1 MDEQLKHLCAPI
13 PAALHAMI
21 RERQEASGQTLGQ
34 YMAWLIQTFYEQEG
48 KPVMTDKRTIAF
60 QIPDELFEQ
69 FKQYLKKH
77 GLKQNAFLLGCIQ
90 QALDEDMQSENQ

>member
-1 MDEQLKHLCAPI
+1 MADPNIL
-13 PAALHAMI
+13 
-21 RERQEASGQTLGQ
+21 RTGGQTRYDGQ
-34 YMAWLIQTFYEQEG
+34 TH
-48 KPVMTDKRTIAF
+48 IAF

-90 QALDEDMQSENQ
+90 QALDEDAQDETHCEHE